1 MEPSSW
7 LFPALHLALGVLLL
21 LSGQLSGTLR
31 DVRDLRD
38 GIHVDSAGIGA
49 QGRGVPEPVTGCVDE
64 RVHVK
69 CGVKR

>member
-1 MEPSSW
+1 M
-7 LFPALHLALGVLLL
+7 
-21 LSGQLSGTLR
+21 
-31 DVRDLRD
+31 RDLRD
-38 GIHVDSAGIGA
+38 GIHVDSAGIGV

>member
-1 MEPSSW
+1 MFEF
-7 LFPALHLALGVLLL
+7 LIKQGL
-21 LSGQLSGTLR
+21 LSGTLR
-31 DVRDLRD
+31 DVCDLRD

>member
-1 MEPSSW
+1 MPFCYGNE
-7 LFPALHLALGVLLL
+7 VN
-21 LSGQLSGTLR
+21 
-31 DVRDLRD
+31 DEED
-38 GIHVDSAGIGA
+38 GIGSVIHVDSAGIGA